1 MSSPAE
7 PVIEHAPAEPDVED
21 RPTEL
26 GVEDREQPAGR
37 VFALLLG
44 AHLRAFRR
52 HEPGVRLGED
62 PEELHQFRV
71 ALRRARA
78 LLAGGRDV
86 FPEEERGLLEA
97 LMARFAELTSEVR
110 DLDVLLESYDDRV
123 AQLSPRLRTGA
134 PELER
139 RLRAR
144 SAAARSELIAA
155 MDGDLYPVL
164 LRRWQVLSSV
174 YRIGG
179 GDPGP
184 DAHRRSGDVIDE
196 LLARND
202 RRVRT
207 RAKRARKGHD
217 ITEWHS
223 LRKRVKRYRY
233 LVTDVAPLCEQGSP
247 RKVAT
252 ALGELQD
259 RLGEL
264 QADMADRMGLAV
276 PRDVSVTG
284 FDDIEIAQ
292 ISRPRLTTVHVP
304 HREMGRQAA
313 QMLVAMLA
321 GDRPPASVRLETD
334 IRMRETLG
342 PGTP

>member
-1 MSSPAE
+1 MADAASMSSPATD
-7 PVIEHAPAEPDVED
+7 PDPTSAPPPAAESDVGD
-21 RPTEL
+21 RPAEL

-207 RAKRARKGHD
+207 QAKRARKGHD

-233 LVTDVAPLCEQGSP
+233 LVTDVAPLCEKGSP
-247 RKVAT
+247 RKVAA

-264 QADMADRMGLAV
+264 QDGVAIAELLEAEGRRGGGSAALTAGAMIEHTVVRTEDDREVALAAW
-276 PRDVSVTG
+276 RR
-284 FDDIEIAQ
+284 F
-292 ISRPRLTTVHVP
+292 
-304 HREMGRQAA
+304 
-313 QMLVAMLA
+313 
-321 GDRPPASVRLETD
+321 DRPKLRDRRRQL
-334 IRMRETLG
+334 RGLRG
-342 PGTP
+342 G